1 MTGGFKGSGIARA
14 FRHRDFAIYSAASG
28 ISNIG
33 MWVMRIG
40 IGIGWFTWELTHSG
54 AWLGAIVA
62 AQALPSIILV
72 PFAGALADRFDRI
85 MILRLTQLG
94 SLILSAGIAA
104 MILLDM
110 VNIYVLA
117 GYAFAHGIVGTFG
130 IPARV
135 TIGPN
140 LVPKEDISVAIA
152 VSSVV
157 FGLATFIGP
166 AVAGLIINWI
176 GIGYTFAL
184 NSLTFL
190 IMYFALGMISLA
202 RTENKESGSSLWS
215 DVVDEVRY
223 VAGHGGILP
232 VIILTISTAV
242 LLRPLTELLPGF
254 ADVIFG
260 RGAEG
265 LAAMMSAFG
274 IGGMAASLWLANRNR
289 IEGTTTILLL
299 GTATSGVLT
308 AVFASTDSFAAALAI
323 MVVLGAAGSA
333 TMNGAQI
340 LIQNAVEGSMRAR
353 VMSLYSFNYRA
364 APALGAMAM
373 GGASTVVG
381 LQFPVAAGALLLRA
395 IWYWVF
401 LRRRRLRQAL
411 ETGGGAPLEARPK
424 VEESPAE

>member
-1 MTGGFKGSGIARA
+1 MVGGFKASGIARA

-40 IGIGWFTWELTHSG
+40 MGWFTWELTHSG
-54 AWLGAIVA
+54 AWLGFIVA
-62 AQALPSIILV
+62 AQALPSIFFV
-72 PFAGALADRFDRI
+72 PIAGALADRFDRI
-85 MILRLTQLG
+85 KILRLTQLG
-94 SLILSAGIAA
+94 SMILSAGIAS
-104 MILLDM
+104 MIFLDL
-110 VNIYVLA
+110 VNIYILA

-157 FGLATFIGP
+157 FGSATFIGP
-166 AVAGLIINWI
+166 AIAGLIINWI

-184 NSLTFL
+184 NGLTFL
-190 IMYFALGMISLA
+190 VMYMALGMISLA
-202 RTENKESGSSLWS
+202 RTENKESGSSLMA
-215 DVVDEVRY
+215 DVVDGVRY
-223 VAGHGGILP
+223 AAGHGGIPP
-232 VIILTISTAV
+232 VIILTISAAI
-242 LLRPLTELLPGF
+242 LARPLTELLPGF

-274 IGGMAASLWLANRNR
+274 VGGMAGSLWLANRNR
-289 IEGTTTILLL
+289 VEGTTSILLV
-299 GTATSGVLT
+299 GTATLGVLT
-308 AVFASTDSFAAALAI
+308 AVFASTDSYPAALLI
-323 MVVLGAAGSA
+323 MVVLGLAGSA
-333 TMNGAQI
+333 AMNGAQI
-340 LIQNAVEGSMRAR
+340 LIQSAVEGSMRAR

-373 GGASTVVG
+373 GGASSVMG
-381 LQFPVAAGALLLRA
+381 LQFPVAVSALLLLA

-401 LRRRRLRQAL
+401 LRRRQLRAAL
-411 ETGGGAPLEARPK
+411 ETGNQD
-424 VEESPAE
+424 V